1 MGDSR
6 TGVAHAPGRRR
17 SLSFALWALVGL
29 VITVTVGLLVR
40 GGDPRPQD
48 RERPTAVSPGP
59 SPEPA
64 PVVRDRPQTEVVPPT
79 EVERPKKTARVWR
92 SGRRS
97 SPPPP
102 KLESSP
108 STAKPGGTGPV
119 TFSKL
124 METNEPL
131 ASAFSDFAHAKGRS
145 DRAALVKRCA
155 LGLAKRKPEESQGN
169 KVEGAVAITLR
180 VSGGKARVTDIKALR
195 GGDEEFAQCYQE
207 TATSLHGEFEVAGS
221 PDTTVDLEW
230 DYRFGWY

>member
-6 TGVAHAPGRRR
+6 TGFAHAPGRRR
-17 SLSFALWALVGL
+17 SLSFALWALAGL

-40 GGDPRPQD
+40 GGDRRPQE
-48 RERPTAVSPGP
+48 RERPTAVSP
-59 SPEPA
+59 EPA
-64 PVVRDRPQTEVVPPT
+64 PIVRDRPQAEVASPT
-79 EVERPKKTARVWR
+79 EVERPKNAARVGR

-102 KLESSP
+102 KLEPSP
-108 STAKPGGTGPV
+108 ATARPGGAGPV
-119 TFSKL
+119 TFSRL

-145 DRAALVKRCA
+145 DGTALVERCA

-207 TATSLHGEFEVAGS
+207 TATSLHGEFEVSGS